1 MQKRVFILIFSLVFI
16 LGACELDDDISL
28 DDDPR
33 DKFTGT
39 WSVTDH
45 EMKLNYEVTITRDP
59 NNSVMVYLSN
69 FAGSGAR
76 AHALAVGSSLVIET
90 QTIGSNWIV
99 SGTASYRNSG
109 LMEFPYSL
117 VISGNQEERMARFT
131 R

>member
-1 MQKRVFILIFSLVFI
+1 MQKRVFVFIFSLVFV
-16 LGACELDDDISL
+16 LGACELDDIAP

-45 EMKLNYEVTITRDP
+45 ELKLNYEVTITNDP

-90 QTIGSNWIV
+90 QTIGANWIV
-99 SGTASYRNSG
+99 SGTATYRNSG
-109 LMEFPYSL
+109 LIEFPYSL
-117 VISGNQEERMARFT
+117 VISGSQEERMARFT